1 MERQSRAHSRIVH
14 PGFRVPVGP
23 PNLPKTKKA
32 IPYSPQQSG
41 ELTPESRKV
50 EITWRGDRVPILA
63 PTTGRLELSQTNPNY
78 SETLRTTLVSKGIW
92 HRFIEF
98 DEPVRT
104 VEEAARKIP
113 ADRIIKSIVLIGSDK
128 KPILAI
134 LPAKNRISYKKIKT
148 LLKVKDV
155 RLAQPDEVLEHSG
168 YPVGGVPP
176 FNKINRILLD
186 PTVQR
191 NARSIAGGGD
201 PDKLV
206 ELETK
211 DILEFLDLII
221 ADFSLD
227 TVA

>member
-1 MERQSRAHSRIVH
+1 
-14 PGFRVPVGP
+14 VGY

-32 IPYSPQQSG
+32 VPYAPQQTG
-41 ELTPESRKV
+41 ELSLDGRKV
-50 EITWRGDRVPILA
+50 EITERSDMVSIHA
-63 PTTGRLELSQTNPNY
+63 PTIGRPELSQTRPNY
-78 SETLRTTLVSKGIW
+78 SETLRTGLVSKGIW

-104 VEEAARKIP
+104 VEEAARQVP

-206 ELETK
+206 ELETR
-211 DILEFLDLII
+211 DILEFLEPIV
-221 ADFSLD
+221 ADFSI
-227 TVA
+227 

>member
-1 MERQSRAHSRIVH
+1 M
-14 PGFRVPVGP
+14 
-23 PNLPKTKKA
+23 
-32 IPYSPQQSG
+32 
-41 ELTPESRKV
+41 
-50 EITWRGDRVPILA
+50 
-63 PTTGRLELSQTNPNY
+63 SQNEPNY
-78 SETLRTTLVSKGIW
+78 SEALRTTLVAKGIW

-98 DEPVRT
+98 DQPVRT
-104 VEEAARKIP
+104 VEEAARKVP
-113 ADRIIKSIVLIGSDK
+113 ADRIIKSIVLIGSDD

-134 LPAKNRISYKKIKT
+134 LPANNRISYKKIKT

-176 FNKINRILLD
+176 FNKITRILLD

-211 DILEFLDLII
+211 DILGVLDPII
-221 ADFSLD
+221 ADFS
-227 TVA
+227 V

>member
-1 MERQSRAHSRIVH
+1 M
-14 PGFRVPVGP
+14 
-23 PNLPKTKKA
+23 
-32 IPYSPQQSG
+32 
-41 ELTPESRKV
+41 
-50 EITWRGDRVPILA
+50 
-63 PTTGRLELSQTNPNY
+63 SQANPNY

-104 VEEAARKIP
+104 VEEAARKVS
-113 ADRIIKSIVLIGSDK
+113 ADKIIKSIVLVGSDE

-134 LPAKNRISYKKIKT
+134 LPARNKISYKKIKT

-176 FNKINRILLD
+176 FNKISRILLD

-206 ELETK
+206 ELETR
-211 DILEFLDLII
+211 DMLEFLDPLI
-221 ADFSLD
+221 ADFS
-227 TVA
+227 A

>member
-1 MERQSRAHSRIVH
+1 MSKNER
-14 PGFRVPVGP
+14 
-23 PNLPKTKKA
+23 
-32 IPYSPQQSG
+32 
-41 ELTPESRKV
+41 
-50 EITWRGDRVPILA
+50 
-63 PTTGRLELSQTNPNY
+63 NY
-78 SETLRTTLVSKGIW
+78 SETLRTSLVSKGIW

-104 VEEAARKIP
+104 VEEAARKVP

-134 LPAKNRISYKKIKT
+134 LPANNRISYKKIKT
-148 LLKVKDV
+148 VLKVKDV
-155 RLAQPDEVLEHSG
+155 RLAQPDEVFEHSG

-176 FNKINRILLD
+176 FNKITRILLD
-186 PTVQR
+186 PAVQR

-211 DILEFLDLII
+211 DILEILDPII
-221 ADFSLD
+221 ADLS
-227 TVA
+227 V

>member
-1 MERQSRAHSRIVH
+1 M
-14 PGFRVPVGP
+14 
-23 PNLPKTKKA
+23 
-32 IPYSPQQSG
+32 
-41 ELTPESRKV
+41 
-50 EITWRGDRVPILA
+50 
-63 PTTGRLELSQTNPNY
+63 SQAKPNY
-78 SETLRTTLVSKGIW
+78 SEHLRVTLVSKGIW

-98 DEPVRT
+98 DDPVRT
-104 VEEAARKIP
+104 VEEAARKVS
-113 ADRIIKSIVLIGSDK
+113 ADRIIKSIVLVGSDK

-134 LPAKNRISYKKIKT
+134 LPAKNKISYKKIKT

-176 FNKINRILLD
+176 FNKISRILLD

-206 ELETK
+206 ELETRDMLK
-211 DILEFLDLII
+211 FLDPIV
-221 ADFSLD
+221 ADFS
-227 TVA
+227 V

>member
-1 MERQSRAHSRIVH
+1 MERQPGAHSRIVH
-14 PGFRVPVGP
+14 LGLRVLVGC
-23 PNLPKTKKA
+23 PNLSKTSEA
-32 IPYSPQQSG
+32 IPSSSKQTR
-41 ELTPESRKV
+41 ELSSLSRKAQ
-50 EITWRGDRVPILA
+50 ITRGGDKISVHPR
-63 PTTGRLELSQTNPNY
+63 TTGRLDELSQTKPNH

-98 DEPVRT
+98 DESVRT
-104 VEEAARKIP
+104 VEEAARKVS

-155 RLAQPDEVLEHSG
+155 RLAQPDEVLEQSG

-176 FNKINRILLD
+176 FNKITRILLD

-191 NARSIAGGGD
+191 NTKSIAGGGD
-201 PDKLV
+201 PDTLV
-206 ELETK
+206 ELETR
-211 DILEFLDLII
+211 DILEFLDPII
-221 ADFSLD
+221 ADFS
-227 TVA
+227 V

>member
-1 MERQSRAHSRIVH
+1 LS
-14 PGFRVPVGP
+14 GP
-23 PNLPKTKKA
+23 K
-32 IPYSPQQSG
+32 
-41 ELTPESRKV
+41 
-50 EITWRGDRVPILA
+50 
-63 PTTGRLELSQTNPNY
+63 QTY
-78 SETLRTTLVSKGIW
+78 SENLRATLASKGIW

-104 VEEAARKIP
+104 IEEAGKKVLV
-113 ADRIIKSIVLIGSDK
+113 DRIIKSIVLIGSDE

-155 RLAQPDEVLEHSG
+155 RLAQPDEVLEQSG

-176 FNKINRILLD
+176 FTKITRILLD

-201 PDKLV
+201 PDKLI
-206 ELETK
+206 ELETQ
-211 DILEFLDLII
+211 DIVGFLDPIV
-221 ADFSLD
+221 ADFS
-227 TVA
+227 T